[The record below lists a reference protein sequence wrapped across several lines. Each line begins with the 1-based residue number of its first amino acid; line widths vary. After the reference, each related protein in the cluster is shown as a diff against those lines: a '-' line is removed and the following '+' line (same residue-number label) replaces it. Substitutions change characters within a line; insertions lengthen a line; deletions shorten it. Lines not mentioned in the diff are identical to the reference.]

1 MAMRIFTVEYF
12 KAKYITALFFLF
24 LLHASTPTQSL
35 ACSCIAPAGPLV
47 ELGSSDFVFS
57 GVVKSITP
65 INSAHGGN
73 LIVKLQVLSK
83 WKGDLTE
90 EVVVVTANNS
100 AACGYPFE
108 KGTSYLVYGY
118 ENQNVMQTGI
128 CTRTTRLEDA
138 DEDLRDLKAGEEV
151 STIRPRC
158 GGPTSAAV
166 IQTFMFLMIGIG
178 FLRKK
183 PDHFDIS

>member
-1 MAMRIFTVEYF
+1 MKFFSAKYFT
-12 KAKYITALFFLF
+12 AKYIVALFFLV
-24 LLHASTPTQSL
+24 LLHASAPAKSL

-57 GVVKSITP
+57 GVVQSITP
-65 INSAHGGN
+65 INAEYGRT

-83 WKGDLTE
+83 WKGNLTK
-90 EVVVVTANNS
+90 EVVVVTADNS

-108 KGTSYLVYGY
+108 KGRSYLVYGY
-118 ENQNVMQTGI
+118 EHENVMQTGI

-138 DEDLRDLKAGEEV
+138 DEDLRDLKAGEEF

-158 GGPTSAAV
+158 GGPTSAV
-166 IQTFMFLMIGIG
+166 VVQTFMFLFIGM
-178 FLRKK
+178 FFTRKK
-183 PDHFDIS
+183 RDQ